1 MSWILRIALFCIC
14 VEIDWLRKAQDE
26 LGEETVTRDETLKQ
40 LDERIAADKEI
51 PNARRDR
58 AFLLRF
64 LRAKKFDVDK
74 SFRMVGRWSLPSLEH
89 LSDQILL
96 PTIQFQV
103 QKYFKMKR
111 DSPNLFRVSPT
122 SEMHDLLYM
131 QIQQQL
137 PYRDANGSVI
147 YIFRV
152 RKWSPWHIAI
162 LYLDLISSFSYFF
175 ATRKLWSVQM
185 SGGKGIPK

>member
-1 MSWILRIALFCIC
+1 M
-14 VEIDWLRKAQDE
+14 RKAQDE

-40 LDERIAADKEI
+40 LDERIATDKEI

-74 SFRMVGRWSLPSLEH
+74 SFRMVSRLTLEH
-89 LSDQILL
+89 LSDKILL
-96 PTIQFQV
+96 PTVQFQV

-152 RKWSPWHIAI
+152 RK
-162 LYLDLISSFSYFF
+162 
-175 ATRKLWSVQM
+175 
-185 SGGKGIPK
+185 